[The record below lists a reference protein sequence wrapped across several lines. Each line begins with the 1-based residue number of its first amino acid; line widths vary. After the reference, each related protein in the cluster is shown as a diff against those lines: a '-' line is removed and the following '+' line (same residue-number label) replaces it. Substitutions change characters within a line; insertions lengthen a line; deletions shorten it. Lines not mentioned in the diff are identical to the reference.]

1 MYSALAHTSVTLT
14 LRQRSHAVGWQARL
28 LPWLGQICTSAVL
41 GLSQRTINLFNGI
54 WFLISHLRRVTA
66 STMASPSIYFQFSMS
81 LLILLPIVLWLGARC
96 GEHLPQCVAGSFH
109 FGYELAWQIWLCP
122 LDYAWLHISLLPLQT
137 WWNGYWLVTVGLIS
151 LVITWMIL
159 WHWVHKP
166 PQGRTFLRWMINLL
180 CTFRHDDHPIQ
191 LNLEFHLNLTWWW
204 ELFQSWDRLSFFLMP
219 AWAPLPFWKAFC
231 LK

>member
-41 GLSQRTINLFNGI
+41 GLSQRTINLVNGI

-66 STMASPSIYFQFSMS
+66 STMASPSVYFPFSMS

-96 GEHLPQCVAGSFH
+96 SEHLPQCVAGSFH
-109 FGYELAWQIWLCP
+109 FGYELAWQIWFCP
-122 LDYAWLHISLLPLQT
+122 LDYAWLHISLPPLQT
-137 WWNGYWLVTVGLIS
+137 WWNGYWLITVGLIS

-166 PQGRTFLRWMINLL
+166 LRSVTTTCRRISG
-180 CTFRHDDHPIQ
+180 CAPYSASIGVPY
-191 LNLEFHLNLTWWW
+191 
-204 ELFQSWDRLSFFLMP
+204 LSTP
-219 AWAPLPFWKAFC
+219 PC
-231 LK
+231 L